1 MRWYVRFMQAMPE
14 HNPLVFSVDECLD
27 AKAGNRIRKAP
38 DRLRRALRREAV
50 VDLRATRSATSEGW
64 GALVASVR
72 AMDWAGNAVTVLMH
86 SGLRVLAELS
96 GLRRHARVVVFD

>member
-1 MRWYVRFMQAMPE
+1 VRWYVRFMEATIE
-14 HNPLVFSVDECLD
+14 RTPLVFSVDKCLD

-38 DRLRRALRREAV
+38 EQLRRALRREAV

-72 AMDWAGNAVTVLMH
+72 AMEWGGNPVTVLMH
-86 SGLRVLAELS
+86 SGLQILAELS
-96 GLRRHARVVVFD
+96 GLRRHARVVVLD